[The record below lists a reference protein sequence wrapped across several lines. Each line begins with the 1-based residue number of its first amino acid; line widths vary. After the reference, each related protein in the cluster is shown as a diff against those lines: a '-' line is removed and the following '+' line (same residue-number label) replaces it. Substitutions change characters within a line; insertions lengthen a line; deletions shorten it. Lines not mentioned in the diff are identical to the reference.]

1 MKPRATANRALG
13 FSLIEVL
20 IALIIIS
27 VGMLGIA
34 KLEAVVLSNT
44 GSSRLRALVALEA
57 ASLADAMHADRDFWD
72 GTSTSGGGTPDWT
85 TSLGVSV
92 TVTGGTPAFSAT
104 NSGHMSTALG
114 AIPTCAASCS
124 PVNLAAHDLDQWAN
138 GPTGLGGGL
147 AQVLKT
153 STSSINCIAATVLNP
168 ATCTI
173 TINWSESTVAA
184 NQQEAQ
190 AGAPTS
196 FVSETYTLVVQP

>member
-1 MKPRATANRALG
+1 MKLQTTAQRALG
-13 FSLIEVL
+13 FSLIEVM
-20 IALIIIS
+20 IALLITC

-72 GTSTSGGGTPDWT
+72 GTSGGGTPDWT
-85 TSLGVSV
+85 GSLGVSI
-92 TVTGGTPAFSAT
+92 TVTGGTPSFSAT
-104 NSGHMSTALG
+104 NSGHLSSALG
-114 AIPTCAASCS
+114 TIPNCTASCS
-124 PVNLAAHDLDQWAN
+124 PVNVAAHDLNEWAN

-153 STSSINCIAATVLNP
+153 STSSISCIAQTVLNP

-173 TINWSESTVAA
+173 TVNWSENTVAA

-190 AGAPTS
+190 TGAPAS
-196 FVSETYTLVVQP
+196 FASETYTLVVQP